1 MNVFRYIIL
10 VCCAA
15 LDLGLLLFGIVGLFT
30 FVGDPHPGVPVA
42 MVVFWTLGAVA
53 LFGLTIW
60 SFFRTAKGKKL
71 PVLYG
76 VFWKTVTVMLVL
88 SATWFSQE
96 IPEAGW
102 LMLALA
108 AGLGAL
114 LYFFP
119 KFSGDLQARSYA
131 KGCGVPCFSRGQGEM
146 GLGGRRSRVLP
157 AAGNPL

>member
-96 IPEAGW
+96 IPEAETD
-102 LMLALA
+102 LSRLVLSTT
-108 AGLGAL
+108 L
-114 LYFFP
+114 LQSP
-119 KFSGDLQARSYA
+119 VIVKLT
-131 KGCGVPCFSRGQGEM
+131 
-146 GLGGRRSRVLP
+146 
-157 AAGNPL
+157 